1 MFYMLHVSYVV
12 YMLHMYTKLR
22 TYITWCSLH
31 TVEGFCLHTK
41 SCFSSTTKSFIY
53 KKKCFWVFVIIEGR
67 DWTVRGYPPKFKAYK
82 PMRAIKNTPIPSHYT
97 SWLKTVSLLWATSI
111 VIPNTWCSTIP
122 HIYIIRIYIYINQS
136 TRVFQIWLYM
146 LRTTYLNF

>member
-31 TVEGFCLHTK
+31 TVEGFCRHTK

-53 KKKCFWVFVIIEGR
+53 KKKMFLSVCNHWGKGLNCEGLP
-67 DWTVRGYPPKFKAYK
+67 TKIQSLQTHA
-82 PMRAIKNTPIPSHYT
+82 SH
-97 SWLKTVSLLWATSI
+97 
-111 VIPNTWCSTIP
+111 
-122 HIYIIRIYIYINQS
+122 
-136 TRVFQIWLYM
+136 
-146 LRTTYLNF
+146 